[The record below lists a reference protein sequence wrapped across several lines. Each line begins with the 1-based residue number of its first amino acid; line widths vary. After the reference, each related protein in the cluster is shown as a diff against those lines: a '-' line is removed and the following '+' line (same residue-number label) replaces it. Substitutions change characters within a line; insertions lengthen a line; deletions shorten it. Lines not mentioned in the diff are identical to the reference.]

1 MNDLE
6 KLIEAV
12 EVDDVPFG
20 GWSILSSQEHIFASE
35 WARQAHNGSL
45 DAAKAL
51 HDALLPEW
59 DWSVKETVEG
69 WLATVSKPINIHT
82 QTEVSFDNGARAWL
96 LAVLR
101 AYAARDA
108 A

>member
-1 MNDLE
+1 MTDME
-6 KLIEAV
+6 KLIEAMEAGTADDIWGLLPECLHKRHV
-12 EVDDVPFG
+12 RIVD
-20 GWSILSSQEHIFASE
+20 AYY
-35 WARQAHNGSL
+35 GSL